1 MAAGT
6 DVVVTDGAG
15 FTAIC
20 TDADFVASVI
30 EVAVTVAGVEPVGI
44 AAV

>member
-1 MAAGT
+1 VAAGT

-20 TDADFVASVI
+20 TKADFVGSAI
-30 EVAVTVAGVEPVGI
+30 EVAVTVAGVDPVGI